1 MSPLTISIIVFACV
15 LGGGLLGVFLH
26 RLLPDHHLSPETK
39 EVVRLGMGL
48 VATTVALVLGLL
60 VASAKGFYDTQ
71 SAEITQFSA
80 NMVVLDRVLAHYG
93 PESAVARSALRSL
106 AAGQIERM
114 ELPDD
119 SSVNDSYRG
128 AHKGEVVFDK
138 IQELAPKDDNQR
150 SLRAQATSVTIQLG
164 QTRWLMFE
172 QRTVPV
178 PRLLL
183 VMLVS
188 WLAVL
193 FISFGLY
200 ASPNLTVV
208 VSLFFSALA
217 VSGAIFLIL
226 AMYHPFVLIRVSVA
240 PLRAALA
247 QLGQ

>member
-1 MSPLTISIIVFACV
+1 
-15 LGGGLLGVFLH
+15 
-26 RLLPDHHLSPETK
+26 
-39 EVVRLGMGL
+39 
-48 VATTVALVLGLL
+48 
-60 VASAKGFYDTQ
+60 
-71 SAEITQFSA
+71 
-80 NMVVLDRVLAHYG
+80 
-93 PESAVARSALRSL
+93 
-106 AAGQIERM
+106 M

-119 SSVNDSYRG
+119 SSGTDSQRG
-128 AHKGEVVFDK
+128 THKGEIVLDK
-138 IQELAPKDDNQR
+138 IQELSPQDDNQR
-150 SLRAQATSVTIQLG
+150 SLRAQATSVAIQLG

-172 QRTVPV
+172 QRTLPV

-183 VMLVS
+183 VMLIS

-226 AMYHPFVLIRVSVA
+226 AMYHPFGLIRVSGA
-240 PLRAALA
+240 PLRAAVE

>member
-1 MSPLTISIIVFACV
+1 
-15 LGGGLLGVFLH
+15 
-26 RLLPDHHLSPETK
+26 
-39 EVVRLGMGL
+39 MGL

-80 NMVVLDRVLAHYG
+80 NMVVLDRVLAHSG
-93 PESAVARSALRSL
+93 PESAEARSALRNL
-106 AAGQIERM
+106 AVRQIEFVA
-114 ELPDD
+114 LPDD
-119 SSVNDSYRG
+119 SSGTDSRG
-128 AHKGEVVFDK
+128 GTQKGEVVLDK
-138 IQELAPKDDNQR
+138 IQELSPKDDNQR
-150 SLRAQATSVTIQLG
+150 SLRAQATNVAIQLG

-226 AMYHPFVLIRVSVA
+226 AMYHPFGLIRVSGD
-240 PLRAALA
+240 PLRAAVA

>member
-1 MSPLTISIIVFACV
+1 
-15 LGGGLLGVFLH
+15 
-26 RLLPDHHLSPETK
+26 
-39 EVVRLGMGL
+39 
-48 VATTVALVLGLL
+48 L
-60 VASAKGFYDTQ
+60 VASAKGFYDSQ

-93 PESAVARSALRSL
+93 PESEVARSALRSL

-114 ELPDD
+114 ERPDD

-150 SLRAQATSVTIQLG
+150 SLRAQATSVAIQLC

-183 VMLVS
+183 AMLVS

-200 ASPNLTVV
+200 ASPTL
-208 VSLFFSALA
+208 
-217 VSGAIFLIL
+217 
-226 AMYHPFVLIRVSVA
+226 PW
-240 PLRAALA
+240 
-247 QLGQ
+247 

>member
-1 MSPLTISIIVFACV
+1 
-15 LGGGLLGVFLH
+15 
-26 RLLPDHHLSPETK
+26 
-39 EVVRLGMGL
+39 MGL

-80 NMVVLDRVLAHYG
+80 NMVVLDRVLAHSG
-93 PESAVARSALRSL
+93 PESAEARSALRNL
-106 AAGQIERM
+106 AVRQIEFVA
-114 ELPDD
+114 LPDD
-119 SSVNDSYRG
+119 SSGTDSRG
-128 AHKGEVVFDK
+128 GTQKGEVVLDK
-138 IQELAPKDDNQR
+138 IQELSPKDDNQP
-150 SLRAQATSVTIQLG
+150 SLRAQATSVAIQLG

-226 AMYHPFVLIRVSVA
+226 AMYHPFGLIRVSGA
-240 PLRAALA
+240 PLRAAVA

>member
-1 MSPLTISIIVFACV
+1 MA
-15 LGGGLLGVFLH
+15 
-26 RLLPDHHLSPETK
+26 
-39 EVVRLGMGL
+39 
-48 VATTVALVLGLL
+48 
-60 VASAKGFYDTQ
+60 
-71 SAEITQFSA
+71 
-80 NMVVLDRVLAHYG
+80 
-93 PESAVARSALRSL
+93 
-106 AAGQIERM
+106 
-114 ELPDD
+114 
-119 SSVNDSYRG
+119 
-128 AHKGEVVFDK
+128 
-138 IQELAPKDDNQR
+138 
-150 SLRAQATSVTIQLG
+150 IQLG

-226 AMYHPFVLIRVSVA
+226 AMYHPFGLIRVSGD
-240 PLRAALA
+240 PLRAAVA

>member
-1 MSPLTISIIVFACV
+1 
-15 LGGGLLGVFLH
+15 
-26 RLLPDHHLSPETK
+26 
-39 EVVRLGMGL
+39 MGL

-80 NMVVLDRVLAHYG
+80 NMVVLDRVLAHSG
-93 PESAVARSALRSL
+93 PESAEARSALRNL
-106 AAGQIERM
+106 AVRQIEFVA
-114 ELPDD
+114 LPDD
-119 SSVNDSYRG
+119 SSGTDSRG
-128 AHKGEVVFDK
+128 GTQKGEVVLDK
-138 IQELAPKDDNQR
+138 IQELSPKDDNQP
-150 SLRAQATSVTIQLG
+150 SLRAQATSVAIQLG

-226 AMYHPFVLIRVSVA
+226 AMYHPFGLIRVSGD
-240 PLRAALA
+240 PLRAGVA

>member
-1 MSPLTISIIVFACV
+1 
-15 LGGGLLGVFLH
+15 
-26 RLLPDHHLSPETK
+26 
-39 EVVRLGMGL
+39 

-80 NMVVLDRVLAHYG
+80 NMVVLDRVLAHSG
-93 PESAVARSALRSL
+93 PESAEARSALRNL
-106 AAGQIERM
+106 AVRQIEFVA
-114 ELPDD
+114 LPDD
-119 SSVNDSYRG
+119 SSGTDSRG
-128 AHKGEVVFDK
+128 GTQKGEVVLDK
-138 IQELAPKDDNQR
+138 IQELSPKDDNQP
-150 SLRAQATSVTIQLG
+150 SLRAQATSVAIQLG

-226 AMYHPFVLIRVSVA
+226 AMYHPFGLIRVSGD
-240 PLRAALA
+240 PLRAAVA

>member
-1 MSPLTISIIVFACV
+1 V
-15 LGGGLLGVFLH
+15 
-26 RLLPDHHLSPETK
+26 
-39 EVVRLGMGL
+39 GL

-80 NMVVLDRVLAHYG
+80 NMVVLDRVLAHSG
-93 PESAVARSALRSL
+93 PESAEARSALRNL
-106 AAGQIERM
+106 AVRQIEFVA
-114 ELPDD
+114 LPDD
-119 SSVNDSYRG
+119 SSGTDSRG
-128 AHKGEVVFDK
+128 GTQKGEVVLDK
-138 IQELAPKDDNQR
+138 IQELSPKDDNQP
-150 SLRAQATSVTIQLG
+150 SLRAQATSVAIQLG

-226 AMYHPFVLIRVSVA
+226 AMYHPFGLIRVSGD
-240 PLRAALA
+240 PLRAAVA

>member
-1 MSPLTISIIVFACV
+1 
-15 LGGGLLGVFLH
+15 
-26 RLLPDHHLSPETK
+26 
-39 EVVRLGMGL
+39 MGL

-80 NMVVLDRVLAHYG
+80 NMVVLDRVLAHSG
-93 PESAVARSALRSL
+93 PESAEARSALRNL
-106 AAGQIERM
+106 AVRQIEFVA
-114 ELPDD
+114 LPDD
-119 SSVNDSYRG
+119 SSGTDSRG
-128 AHKGEVVFDK
+128 GTQKGEVVLDK
-138 IQELAPKDDNQR
+138 IQELSPKDDNQP
-150 SLRAQATSVTIQLG
+150 SLRAQATSVAIQLG

-226 AMYHPFVLIRVSVA
+226 AMYHPFGLIRVSGD
-240 PLRAALA
+240 PLRAAVA